1 MVGVVIGERSERQH
15 LPGVHV
21 EDDAAGGLGV
31 IGGHRAPKLLAQHM
45 LHAEVERQRQM
56 TPLLR
61 DEKVDFT
68 LRELER
74 VWDERTSGPY

>member
-1 MVGVVIGERSERQH
+1 VAA
-15 LPGVHV
+15 
-21 EDDAAGGLGV
+21 AAGTEIRHGEPMPQ
-31 IGGHRAPKLLAQHM
+31 GHQLVYADIDAR
-45 LHAEVERQRQM
+45 EVERQRVI

-74 VWDERTSGPY
+74 IWDERTAGPF